1 MTEDDFQPIGVPD
14 CAATWPISVETA
26 DWFEAT
32 VDRSGVSRRVAHVNN
47 AEYVRWIDIVAVL
60 AGVRAGSTRERLERD
75 NLLWFV
81 ARHEIDYRGE
91 TFPDDRIVA
100 GTWLSDWT
108 RVSVVR
114 HTFIGRPSDRQV
126 LVTART
132 KWVLVDGETR
142 RPTRIPPDFLR
153 QDPDPAA

>member
-1 MTEDDFQPIGVPD
+1 MTEDDFRAIEPPTCAEDWPVP
-14 CAATWPISVETA
+14 AHRV
-26 DWFEAT
+26 DWFEAV
-32 VDRSGVSRRVAHVNN
+32 VDRSGISRRIAHVNN

-114 HTFIGRPSDRQV
+114 HTFIGRPSDRGI
-126 LVTART
+126 LIAART
-132 KWVLVDGETR
+132 RWVLVDGDTK
-142 RPTRIPPDFLR
+142 RPTRIPSDFIEFGMESEG
-153 QDPDPAA
+153 

>member
-14 CAATWPISVETA
+14 CAAAWPISLETA

-32 VDRSGVSRRVAHVNN
+32 VDQSGVSRRVAHVNN

-60 AGVRAGSTRERLERD
+60 AGIRAGSTRERLERD

-153 QDPDPAA
+153 QDPDSAA